1 MAQGGDKT
9 PVKKYRGNCMRCCV
23 MKAKTGLLTVVAAV
37 LLVVCCAACSMT
49 KTAMTASEFESRAK
63 EAGFELVDAADQFQA
78 GEVES
83 VTLAVKAEYKME
95 FYVLPSEDQTKSAF
109 AANQAKFESAKG
121 SAASSKSVSIG
132 NYSYYYQTTQESFY
146 LVSRVDDTML
156 YCVADAQ
163 YKDAILDLAKKWGY
177 V

>member
-1 MAQGGDKT
+1 M
-9 PVKKYRGNCMRCCV
+9 MRV
-23 MKAKTGLLTVVAAV
+23 KTGFASLIAAV
-37 LLVVCCAACSMT
+37 VLVVCCAACSMT
-49 KTAMTASEFESRAK
+49 KTAMTASDFGSRAK
-63 EAGFELVDAADQFQA
+63 EAGFELVDAAQQFEE
-78 GEVES
+78 GTVES
-83 VTLAVKAEYKME
+83 VTLAVKTEYQME

-121 SAASSKSVSIG
+121 SAASTKSVSMG

-163 YKDAILDLAKKWGY
+163 YKDAILDLVKKWGY